1 MLEVLGLP
9 LRDILGPGMFLFLIA
24 FIFSGYPVAFSL
36 GATGLLFGVVG
47 LLTGDFNLQ
56 YLSLMPQRIFDIMS
70 RQTLLAVPF
79 FIFMG
84 TMLEKS
90 RLAEDLL
97 ETIGQLFGPVRGGL
111 AIAVVLVGTLLAAT
125 TGVVGA
131 TVTAMGLIS
140 LPIMLKYGYDKA
152 LISGVICASGTLG
165 QIIPPSVVL
174 TVLGD
179 QLGAPVGSL
188 FLGAIIPGLMLSTF
202 FVIYILIFSRL
213 RPELAPALP
222 PEARQF
228 TAGPPFGRNIGQAL
242 LWATGA
248 FMVIEVID
256 LLATGGGIVLK
267 FDRIA
272 WILAV
277 CLALGVAH
285 SFLYQRIGSLWIK
298 AVRAMLPPLLLVL
311 AVLGSI
317 FFGVAT
323 ATEAGAI
330 GSVLA
335 MVLAALNRRLTIKT
349 MYETSLETAKLT
361 SMVVFILIGSSV
373 FALVFRGL
381 GGDEWVKDIFVSL
394 PGGSLGFMVVSN
406 ILIFILG
413 FFIDFFEIVF
423 IVIPLL
429 LPAMAQLPSLL
440 DPTIAGFQQGD
451 MIFFGIILGMNL
463 QTSFLT
469 PPFGFALFY
478 LRGVAPPSIQTGDI
492 YRGVLPFIAIQ
503 AVALIITIIF
513 PNISQWL
520 PNLSES
526 LRTGGGS

>member
-1 MLEVLGLP
+1 MPIYDLF
-9 LRDILGPGMFLFLIA
+9 GPAMFIFLLL

-36 GATGLLFGVVG
+36 GGTALLFASIG
-47 LLTGDFNLQ
+47 LILGPETAGFDFTQLR
-56 YLSLMPQRIFDIMS
+56 LIVDRIFDIMQ

-140 LPIMLKYGYDKA
+140 LPVMLKYGYDKA
-152 LISGVICASGTLG
+152 IMCGTIAASGTLG

-174 TVLGD
+174 SVLGD
-179 QLGAPVGSL
+179 QLGVSVGDL
-188 FLGAIIPGLMLSTF
+188 FVGAILPGLMLSGF
-202 FVIYILIFSRL
+202 YIIYIVAMTFIKPAQL
-213 RPELAPALP
+213 PALP

-228 TAGPPFGRNIGQAL
+228 DAGPPMNRTLGASL
-242 LWATGA
+242 LWALGA
-248 FMVIEVID
+248 AVVVEAID
-256 LLATGGGIVLK
+256 FIAAGSGKALEFG
-267 FDRIA
+267 RIA
-272 WILAV
+272 SIFGVIL
-277 CLALGVAH
+277 LLGLIH
-285 SFLYQRIGSLWIK
+285 SFLYQRIGGLWIK
-298 AVRAMLPPLLLVL
+298 TIRALFPPLALVL
-311 AVLGSI
+311 VVLGSI

-335 MVLAALNRRLTIKT
+335 MILAALNRRLTIKNI
-349 MYETSLETAKLT
+349 YETSLETGKLT
-361 SMVVFILIGSSV
+361 SMVVFILIGSTM
-373 FALVFRGL
+373 FALVFRL
-381 GGDEWVKDIFVSL
+381 WGGDEWVREFFVNL
-394 PGGSLGFMVVSN
+394 PGGTLGFMIAANV
-406 ILIFILG
+406 LIFLLG

-429 LPAMAQLPSLL
+429 LPAMDTLPSLL
-440 DPTIAGFQQGD
+440 DPSITGWTQGD
-451 MIFFGIILGMNL
+451 KIMFGIILGMNL

-478 LRGVAPPSIQTGDI
+478 LRGVAPPDQIKTSDI
-492 YRGVLPFIAIQ
+492 YRGVVPYIAIQ
-503 AVALIITIIF
+503 VVALVLVIAF
-513 PNISQWL
+513 PQISQWL
-520 PNLSES
+520 PS
-526 LRTGGGS
+526 LGGGG